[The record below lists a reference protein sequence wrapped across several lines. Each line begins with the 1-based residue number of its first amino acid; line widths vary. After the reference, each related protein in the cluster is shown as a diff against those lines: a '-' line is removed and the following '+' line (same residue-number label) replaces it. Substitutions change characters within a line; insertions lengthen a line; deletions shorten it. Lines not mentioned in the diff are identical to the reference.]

1 MWPIIENDEQV
12 RLNSHQKDN
21 MEQNIYPIIF
31 IPGIMGTSLS
41 DHYPLDHQTVYH
53 SALDKMMT
61 DFDSVMLDD
70 NGEYDRQ
77 LDRLIYQNEV
87 ISLVYGEM
95 IAELRENLP
104 LDREECVKTYV
115 FPYDWRHSISHNA
128 VKLADFVELIIR
140 KSDAHPAYQG
150 RGLKV
155 DKVNIVGH
163 SMGGCLAKHY
173 ATVLLGESR
182 INRLVML
189 ASPLRGSLYAL
200 KHLIMGESWFFDWF
214 TRKGKRRFVRTLP
227 GVYDLLPYDGFGN
240 PDEKLLWPGPAVARK
255 GEPVNIFDPS
265 SWQGNVAAQIGPE
278 ALARHLGNTNNY
290 YRNARDFSP
299 EFRRNVLMIYGKGE
313 RTLREVNIDSRNP
326 VEYNFPRDD
335 RCDSVGDGTVPA
347 VSTYC
352 EGIYQTCV
360 TKKKLGGWELDLG
373 KIAGFHASFCAY
385 DLIQDLVIS
394 FLTGRVIKTVRNEF
408 KLTDIEQLPKFT
420 PDQVDKLD
428 REPICRF

>member
-1 MWPIIENDEQV
+1 
-12 RLNSHQKDN
+12 

-31 IPGIMGTSLS
+31 VPGILGTAQSGHHRLE
-41 DHYPLDHQTVYH
+41 YQAACNP
-53 SALDKMMT
+53 ALDKMTT
-61 DFDSVMLDD
+61 DHDPVMPDD
-70 NGEYDRQ
+70 DGGCDRQ
-77 LDRLIYQNEV
+77 IDRPAYQNKV
-87 ISLVYGEM
+87 ISLLYGEM
-95 IAELRENLP
+95 IAELRESLP
-104 LDREECVKTYV
+104 LDREGYARTYV

-128 VKLADFVELIIR
+128 AKLADFVELIIS
-140 KSDAHPAYQG
+140 KSNAHTIYQR

-200 KHLIMGESWFFDWF
+200 KHLIMGEAWFFDWF
-214 TRKGKRRFVRTLP
+214 TRKGKRRVARTLP

-240 PDEKLLWPGPAVARK
+240 PEESLLWPSPAVERK

-265 SWQGNVAAQIGPE
+265 RWQDNVAAQIGPE
-278 ALARHLGNTNNY
+278 ALARHLGNSYSY

-299 EFRRNVLMIYGKGE
+299 EFQKNVLMVYGKGE
-313 RTLREVNIDSRNP
+313 RTLRSVNVGSRNP
-326 VEYNFPRDD
+326 VDYNFPRDD
-335 RCDSVGDGTVPA
+335 RCDPIGDGVVPA

-352 EGIYQTCV
+352 EGIYQVCV
-360 TKKKLGGWELDLG
+360 TKKKLGDWELDLG

-394 FLTGRVIKTVRNEF
+394 FLTGRVIKTVRTEF

-420 PDQVDKLD
+420 IDQVDKLD
-428 REPICRF
+428 REPIYRF